1 MYQGSKAPQNEFPLM
16 GIAKSPRIPTSN
28 QHGMGDTVGGLTL
41 LIPAGSS
48 SFLFGLRKKRRASHG
63 ALSAPERI
71 TVQSLSQGEKAGI

>member
-1 MYQGSKAPQNEFPLM
+1 MVW
-16 GIAKSPRIPTSN
+16 GIQWEAGVS
-28 QHGMGDTVGGLTL
+28 LTL

-71 TVQSLSQGEKAGI
+71 TVRSLSQGEKAGI